1 MARGHDQPDP
11 ALIVEGSRRHQP
23 SKRVQGEDYPVSA
36 LEVLQKRDRGT
47 YCGTH
52 ELKLL
57 TSCKVFQRNL
67 RRHQRVLVKTY
78 LVILLVIESP
88 VRSGYLPFLALTETL
103 TGYTKSQ
110 ISKKPDLT
118 DTNRSGA
125 VFFG

>member
-1 MARGHDQPDP
+1 VPRPQ
-11 ALIVEGSRRHQP
+11 II
-23 SKRVQGEDYPVSA
+23 
-36 LEVLQKRDRGT
+36 
-47 YCGTH
+47 
-52 ELKLL
+52 
-57 TSCKVFQRNL
+57 
-67 RRHQRVLVKTY
+67 
-78 LVILLVIESP
+78 ILSTLSEEFVVGCLVIESP